1 MKSYTLFHIF
11 YFYIFLFIVGHF
23 NLENAK
29 AEAVDHITDDAP
41 SKYRESSHIVRWE
54 LPKHNGRV
62 LYTLFENEKAREI
75 WLKSF
80 EEIQSV
86 SRD

>member
-1 MKSYTLFHIF
+1 MT
-11 YFYIFLFIVGHF
+11 GNF
-23 NLENAK
+23 NLENAT
-29 AEAVDHITDDAP
+29 AQAVDHITDDAP
-41 SKYRESSHIVRWE
+41 SKYRDNSHIVRWE
-54 LPKHNGRV
+54 FPKHDGRV

-86 SRD
+86 S